1 MDTFLDKRRVARL
14 LSLSY
19 ETLKNYRKQGKW
31 IEGIH
36 WVRVSS
42 HCVRYNAPL
51 IQDWLSNRHDPIAH
65 QRAIEIYQ
73 SSLLSNQK
81 KKQQKTGKG

>member
-14 LSLSY
+14 LNLSS
-19 ETLKNYRKQGKW
+19 ETLKNYRLQGTW

-42 HCVRYNAPL
+42 RCVRYNAAL
-51 IQDWLSNRHDPIAH
+51 IQDWISNRHDPIAH

-73 SSLLSNQK
+73 SQLLSNQK
-81 KKQQKTGKG
+81 KKKR

>member
-14 LSLSY
+14 LNLSS
-19 ETLKNYRKQGKW
+19 ETLKNYRLQGTW

-42 HCVRYNAPL
+42 RCVRYNAAL
-51 IQDWLSNRHDPIAH
+51 IQDWLSNRNDPMASPP
-65 QRAIEIYQ
+65 RRKR
-73 SSLLSNQK
+73 SS
-81 KKQQKTGKG
+81 TGNRNLPISSPK

>member
-14 LSLSY
+14 LNLSS
-19 ETLKNYRKQGKW
+19 ETLKNYRLQGTW

-42 HCVRYNAPL
+42 RCVRYNAAL
-51 IQDWLSNRHDPIAH
+51 IQDWLSNRNDPIAH

-73 SSLLSNQK
+73 SHLLSNQK
-81 KKQQKTGKG
+81 KKKR